1 MKLIKWLK
9 VKYSKVKTFVRGNL
23 TDVLIF
29 LALFIIAINS
39 ILINFNFGIYILALE
54 LILVAYSLYRK
65 GGE

>member
-1 MKLIKWLK
+1 MKLIKWFK
-9 VKYSKVKTFVRGNL
+9 IKYRKVKTFVIENL

-39 ILINFNFGIYILALE
+39 MLINFNFGMYVLSGE
-54 LILVAYSLYRK
+54 LILIAYSLYRE

>member
-1 MKLIKWLK
+1 VKLIKWLK
-9 VKYSKVKTFVRGNL
+9 FKYSKVKTFVRGNL

-39 ILINFNFGIYILALE
+39 ILINFNYGMYILAGE

>member
-9 VKYSKVKTFVRGNL
+9 FKYRKVKTFVRENL

-39 ILINFNFGIYILALE
+39 MLINFNFGMYVLSGE
-54 LILVAYSLYRK
+54 LILIAYSLYRE
-65 GGE
+65 GCE

>member
-9 VKYSKVKTFVRGNL
+9 FKYRKVKTFVRENL

-39 ILINFNFGIYILALE
+39 ILINFNFGMYILAVE

>member
-9 VKYSKVKTFVRGNL
+9 FKYSKVKTFVRENL

-29 LALFIIAINS
+29 LALFIISINS
-39 ILINFNFGIYILALE
+39 MLINFNFGMYVLAGE
-54 LILVAYSLYRK
+54 LILIAYSLYRK

>member
-9 VKYSKVKTFVRGNL
+9 FKYRKVKIFVRENL

-39 ILINFNFGIYILALE
+39 MLINFNFGMYVLSGE
-54 LILVAYSLYRK
+54 LILIAYSLYRE

>member
-9 VKYSKVKTFVRGNL
+9 FKYRKVKTFVRENL

-39 ILINFNFGIYILALE
+39 ILINFNFFCIKLKR
-54 LILVAYSLYRK
+54 AYFL
-65 GGE
+65 

>member
-9 VKYSKVKTFVRGNL
+9 FKYSKAKTFVRGNL

-39 ILINFNFGIYILALE
+39 ILINFNFGMYILAGE

>member
-1 MKLIKWLK
+1 MKLIKWFK
-9 VKYSKVKTFVRGNL
+9 IKYRKVKTFVIENL

-39 ILINFNFGIYILALE
+39 MLINLNFGMYVLAVE
-54 LILVAYSLYRK
+54 LILIAYSIYKK